1 MANDLGMVF
10 ANRIDRNSSPTTPTV
25 DLSECAAPR
34 RTHHSM
40 HAMRPARQ
48 KTITMAST
56 GIDFLTSKTPLKLLK
71 EKPAGY
77 TNTDIDVKT
86 ERIQT

>member
-1 MANDLGMVF
+1 MMDEILGV
-10 ANRIDRNSSPTTPTV
+10 AELVGEKIILQLARIITKS
-25 DLSECAAPR
+25 APR

-56 GIDFLTSKTPLKLLK
+56 GIDFLTSKNPLKLLN
-71 EKPAGY
+71 EKPARY